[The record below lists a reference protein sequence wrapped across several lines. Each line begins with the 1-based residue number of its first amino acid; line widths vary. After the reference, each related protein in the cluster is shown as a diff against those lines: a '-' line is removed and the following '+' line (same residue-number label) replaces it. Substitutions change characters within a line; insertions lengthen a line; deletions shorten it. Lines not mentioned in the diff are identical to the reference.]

1 MTTRLALAQG
11 AAAARIVGLGV
22 YRPARVVDNAEICRR
37 IDSTDEWIRTRSG
50 IVTRRWAD
58 DSETLTVMASA
69 AAGKAMSEAGISGD
83 RVGCVLVATVTH
95 LLQTPSLAALVTHEI
110 GADGAS
116 ASDVSAACAGFV
128 YALGLASDMIRS
140 GSVGGER
147 PYVVVVG
154 AERLSDMTDHDDRS
168 TAFLF
173 ADGAGAVVVGP
184 ADEPGIAPIV
194 WGADGSAADLV
205 RQKQDWRAA
214 FTADGSAGAPAWPA
228 LTQEGSKVFR
238 WASYEMAPVAREAL
252 ARAGISVE
260 QLDAFVPHQANM
272 RIVDAL
278 VKTLGLPERVAI
290 ARDIADQGNTSAASI
305 PLALDRL
312 RELGQVASGDLAL
325 LIGFG
330 AGLVHAALV
339 VRVP

>member
-1 MTTRLALAQG
+1 MTGPLATAQT
-11 AAAARIVGLGV
+11 AAGSRILGLGT
-22 YRPARVVDNAEICRR
+22 YRPSRLVTNDEVCQR

-50 IVTRRWAD
+50 IRTRRWATD
-58 DSETLTVMASA
+58 GETLTVMASG
-69 AAGKAMSEAGISGD
+69 AAGKALSEAGVTGD
-83 RVGCVLVATVTH
+83 RVGAVVVATVSH

-116 ASDVSAACAGFV
+116 ALDVSAACAGFV
-128 YALGLASDMIRS
+128 YGVGMASDMIRS

-154 AERLSDMTDHDDRS
+154 AERLSDITDHDDRS

-173 ADGAGAVVVGP
+173 ADGAGAVVLGP
-184 ADEPGIAPIV
+184 ADEAGVSPIV

-205 RQKQDWRAA
+205 RSKTDWRTA
-214 FTADGSAGAPAWPA
+214 FTADEPVWPA
-228 LTQEGSKVFR
+228 LTQEGAKVFR
-238 WASYEMAPVAREAL
+238 WASYEMAPVARQAL
-252 ARAGISVE
+252 ERAGITVD

-272 RIVDAL
+272 RIVDAM
-278 VKTLGLPERVAI
+278 VKTLGLPGHVAI

-312 RELGQVASGDLAL
+312 RELGQVKSGDLAL

>member
-1 MTTRLALAQG
+1 MSAQL
-11 AAAARIVGLGV
+11 AAAPTVAGAQLLGLGT
-22 YRPARVVDNAEICRR
+22 YRPARVVGNDEVCRR

-50 IVTRRWAD
+50 IVTRRWASD
-58 DSETLTVMASA
+58 AETLLALA
-69 AAGKAMSEAGISGD
+69 AGAAGKALSEAGVSGD
-83 RVGCVLVATVTH
+83 RVGCVLVATVSH
-95 LLQTPSLAALVTHEI
+95 LSQTPSLAALVTHEL

-116 ASDVSAACAGFV
+116 ALDVSAACAGFV
-128 YALGLASDMIRS
+128 YGVGMATDMIRS

-154 AERLSDMTDHDDRS
+154 AERLSDITDPDDRS

-184 ADEPGIAPIV
+184 ADTPGVSPIV
-194 WGADGSAADLV
+194 WGADGGRADLV
-205 RQKQDWRAA
+205 RQTTDFRTAFAA
-214 FTADGSAGAPAWPA
+214 EAPVWPV
-228 LTQEGSKVFR
+228 LTQEGAKVFR
-238 WASYEMAPVAREAL
+238 WASYEMVPVARAAL
-252 ARAGISVE
+252 ERAGITVD
-260 QLDAFVPHQANM
+260 QLAAFVPHQANM
-272 RIVDAL
+272 RIVDAM
-278 VKTLGLPERVAI
+278 VKALGLPGHVAV

-312 RELGQVASGDLAL
+312 RELGQVQSGDLAL